1 MLLNDVIT
9 LMKSLL
15 NKDLHDAIYLLK
27 NININY
33 AYDIAY
39 EMINGIFDS
48 ESGTRRIIESKRHN
62 KYKNSYI
69 YLVVKNQGWLH
80 NFISCEKVIVE
91 CKLYQVNK
99 EETYVVTT
107 LKKNY
112 RDTLGLIDIHDI
124 IVSL

>member
-15 NKDLHDAIYLLK
+15 NKDLHDAINLLK

-39 EMINGIFDS
+39 EMSNGI
-48 ESGTRRIIESKRHN
+48 RRIIESKRHN

-69 YLVVKNQGWLH
+69 YLVVKNEGWLH